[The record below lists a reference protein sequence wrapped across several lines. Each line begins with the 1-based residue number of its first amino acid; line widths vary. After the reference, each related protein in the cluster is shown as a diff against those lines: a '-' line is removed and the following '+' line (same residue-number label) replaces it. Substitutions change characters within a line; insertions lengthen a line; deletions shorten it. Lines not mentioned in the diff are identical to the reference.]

1 MYPGQH
7 MSIEDNIFYAKRN
20 IVDSIWKEANI
31 EGIDITFP
39 ATKAVFEGAK
49 IANLTQD
56 QTTVINNL
64 KHGWQFIFDFIDAP
78 IDLSYV
84 RQVHQL
90 VSNNLVP
97 DSGHCDILMCI
108 LAEQAGN
115 RKYQT
120 SILQKPLSRKLRI
133 WNLGEKGH
141 LRCSVIFVA
150 PNFLVM
156 GISERRNS

>member
-84 RQVHQL
+84 RQVH
-90 VSNNLVP
+90 
-97 DSGHCDILMCI
+97 MT
-108 LAEQAGN
+108 N
-115 RKYQT
+115 R
-120 SILQKPLSRKLRI
+120 
-133 WNLGEKGH
+133 
-141 LRCSVIFVA
+141 
-150 PNFLVM
+150 
-156 GISERRNS
+156 

>member
-90 VSNNLVP
+90 VSNNLL
-97 DSGHCDILMCI
+97 DNCDILMCI

-120 SILQKPLSRKLRI
+120 STLQKPLSRKLRI
-133 WNLGEKGH
+133 WNLGENAR
-141 LRCSVIFVA
+141 LRCSAIFVA

-156 GISERRNS
+156 EISERRNS

>member
-97 DSGHCDILMCI
+97 DSGQLRYFWRNKLATGNTRLRHC
-108 LAEQAGN
+108 
-115 RKYQT
+115 K
-120 SILQKPLSRKLRI
+120 SRYRENCEYGT
-133 WNLGEKGH
+133 W
-141 LRCSVIFVA
+141 
-150 PNFLVM
+150 
-156 GISERRNS
+156 ERTRA